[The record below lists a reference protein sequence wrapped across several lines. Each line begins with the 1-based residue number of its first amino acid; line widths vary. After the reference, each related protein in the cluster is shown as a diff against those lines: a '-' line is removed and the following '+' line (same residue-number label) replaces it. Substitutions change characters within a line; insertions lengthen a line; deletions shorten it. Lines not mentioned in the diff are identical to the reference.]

1 MIGEAFCPIL
11 HEEEAGKA
19 MFSDSRVYSIC
30 RKRTSL
36 LHRFGKSECLHSPTF
51 EQSYSKGH

>member
-1 MIGEAFCPIL
+1 
-11 HEEEAGKA
+11 

-51 EQSYSKGH
+51 EQSYSKGP